1 MTLNQKSLKFSYP
14 ASILLNLCIYILL
27 SSVVYYLLSLNTNLL
42 KLAILCSAFVL
53 IFYLSSKNSA
63 LLLRKMKLKNI
74 LIYSK
79 FLLGLISLTT
89 AVLIYNNFS
98 LSSSFLY
105 FLILITSILYAVLN
119 RAHNIYYQ
127 KIIFKDKTDIKREL
141 IFQFNLEKIMIVILA
156 AATAVFIKINLIPLI
171 LLGTAVYY
179 FISAYLNTFQQ
190 F

>member
-1 MTLNQKSLKFSYP
+1 MTLKQKSLNFSYP
-14 ASILLNLCIYILL
+14 GSILINLCLYIFI

-42 KLAILCSAFVL
+42 KLAILCSAFIL

-63 LLLRKMKLKNI
+63 VLLQKMKLKNI
-74 LIYSK
+74 IIFSK
-79 FLLGLISLTT
+79 FFLGLISLTA

-98 LSSSFLY
+98 LSSNFLY
-105 FLILITSILYAVLN
+105 LLILTTSILYAVLN

-127 KIIFKDKTDIKREL
+127 KIIFKDKANKKKEL
-141 IFQFNLEKIMIVILA
+141 IFQFNLEKLLIVILA
-156 AATAVFIKINLIPLI
+156 AAAAVFIKANLIPLI